1 MDDLVFGELT
11 LAPEAAAGTLRVHWR
26 GKSVDRQ
33 PGKTL
38 DPWFEGVV
46 EEAARE
52 GHSIEMRFE
61 AVEHFNSSTITS
73 LISLVQRAR
82 AKQVKL
88 AMVYDKNLKWQRLSF
103 DALRVLGKGD
113 GLLDIRSI

>member
-52 GHSIEMRFE
+52 GHSF
-61 AVEHFNSSTITS
+61 
-73 LISLVQRAR
+73 
-82 AKQVKL
+82 
-88 AMVYDKNLKWQRLSF
+88 SF
-103 DALRVLGKGD
+103 DAAGYEDLLRAAM
-113 GLLDIRSI
+113 